1 MPRLFL
7 LELIVF
13 VCAFAVAY
21 LLRFIIGRGIKGP
34 PVVLWGA
41 LFGMIGA
48 VLGSYIVETSLEG
61 TRFLWTDGNIWG
73 IVNIAFRY
81 FLLTAIIG
89 GVLGALYA
97 SLGRRRK
104 AAKNLTSSSNTG
116 QNSEQPPTK

>member
-13 VCAFAVAY
+13 VCAFAVSY
-21 LLRFIIGRGIKGP
+21 LLRLIIGQRIKGP
-34 PVVLWGA
+34 PVILWGA

-48 VLGSYIVETSLEG
+48 LLGSYIVETSLEG

-73 IVNIAFRY
+73 ILNIAFRF

-104 AAKNLTSSSNTG
+104 AAKNLTDPTG
-116 QNSEQPPTK
+116 QNSGQPPTK

>member
-13 VCAFAVAY
+13 VCAFAVSY
-21 LLRFIIGRGIKGP
+21 LLRLIIGRRIKGP
-34 PVVLWGA
+34 PVILWGA

-48 VLGSYIVETSLEG
+48 LLGSYIVETSLEG

-73 IVNIAFRY
+73 ILNIAFRF

-97 SLGRRRK
+97 SLGRRKK
-104 AAKNLTSSSNTG
+104 AASSSNSG
-116 QNSEQPPTK
+116 QNSGQPPTK